1 MYLEREAAG
10 NDGHYIDYT
19 EAWQAFV
26 IWSRF
31 DLRRILSAAPLSHW
45 ERSRG

>member
-1 MYLEREAAG
+1 MVILLQHGVLTNLWIRMYPEREAAG
-10 NDGHYIDYT
+10 NDGHYIDCR

-31 DLRRILSAAPLSHW
+31 DL
-45 ERSRG
+45 